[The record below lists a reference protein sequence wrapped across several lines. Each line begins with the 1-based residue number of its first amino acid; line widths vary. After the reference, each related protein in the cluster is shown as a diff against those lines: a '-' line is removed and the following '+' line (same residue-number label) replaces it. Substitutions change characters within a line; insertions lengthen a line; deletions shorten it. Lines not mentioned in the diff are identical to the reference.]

1 MPVVLYL
8 HARGGTAL
16 EYALPRVA
24 AHADVHLLAIA
35 PPPEVS
41 RAAWEPHLASL
52 TTVEEAPVG
61 ADLVELVVSSA
72 GKVGA
77 DAVFTLSEFALLPLA
92 AACERLGLRGPG
104 PNAVLARDK
113 RRMREVWAAAG
124 VPVPRHRRVGSL
136 GDLLLATEQLTA
148 PLLLKVAG
156 SGGSIGQVLV
166 RDRADAARAWEEAQ
180 AAVAPA
186 AARGMIDLS
195 DDRLGHAFLA
205 EELIDSS
212 TESWYEDPRYGDYL
226 SVEGLVVDGTYRPV
240 CVTGRIPTIEPFT
253 ELSNQAP
260 CVLDEEAQ
268 RVVEAAA
275 RRAVDALGLRTCG
288 THTELKLQRDRRV
301 CLLETAARLAGAL
314 VPREVEVAYGVDLVG
329 ELTKALLGQPVRLP
343 GRMLTRGVGRAAA
356 TVALVATD
364 ARGNPWRELPTL
376 RTAAVDWSRL
386 VSPASTVEVVASMS
400 SPDGAPMPRYD
411 AAAGV
416 LNFAGLAFLEADDPA
431 TLVRDTHAI
440 LDGLEAVMS
449 DPHLPAVD
457 VHEERPSA
465 AEVIELFRAAEL
477 NGPLDDEA
485 RMQRMLDEAQ
495 QVLVVRL
502 DGRLVGL
509 ARTLTDFAFNAFIAD
524 LAVHPEHQR
533 QGVGTALVRATV
545 EPYPEVKFVVQPG
558 HDSGP
563 FWERMGFGPAPGCVV
578 RMRSR

>member
-1 MPVVLYL
+1 MPAVLYL

-24 AHADVHLLAIA
+24 AHAEVHLLAVA

-41 RAAWEPHLASL
+41 RAEWEPHLASL
-52 TTVEEAPVG
+52 TRFEEAPVG
-61 ADLVELVVSSA
+61 AALTEQVVSSA
-72 GKVGA
+72 RKVGA
-77 DAVFTLSEFALLPLA
+77 DAVFTLSEFALLPVA
-92 AACERLGLRGPG
+92 AACDRLGMRGPG
-104 PNAVLARDK
+104 PKAVLARDK
-113 RRMREVWAAAG
+113 RRMREVWEAAG

-136 GDLLLATEQLTA
+136 DDLLAATEQLTT

-166 RDRADAARAWEEAQ
+166 RDRADAPRAWEEAQ

-212 TESWYEDPRYGDYL
+212 VESWYDDPRYGDYL

-275 RRAVDALGLRTCG
+275 RQAVDALGLGTCG

-343 GRMLTRGVGRAAA
+343 DRMLTRGTGRAAA
-356 TVALVATD
+356 TVALIATD
-364 ARGNPWRELPTL
+364 ARGSPWRHLPTL
-376 RTAAVDWSRL
+376 RTAEVDWSRL
-386 VSPASTVEVVASMS
+386 VSPGSTVEVVASMS
-400 SPDGAPMPRYD
+400 SPDGEPMPRYD

-416 LNFAGLAFLEADDPA
+416 LNFAGLAFLEAGDPA

-449 DPHLPAVD
+449 DLDLEVR
-457 VHEERPSA
+457 EERPPA

-485 RMQRMLDEAQ
+485 RTQRMLDEAQ
-495 QVLVVRL
+495 QVLTVRL

-509 ARTLTDFAFNAFIAD
+509 VRTLTDFAFNAFIAD
-524 LAVHPEHQR
+524 LAVHPDHQR
-533 QGVGTALVRATV
+533 RGIGSALVRATV
-545 EPYPEVKFVVQPG
+545 EAYPEVKFVVQPG

-563 FWERMGFGPAPGCVV
+563 FWERMGFAPAPGCVV